1 MGAKRLAR
9 RKKIKPFIKVVNYSH
24 LFPTRYS
31 VELEGLKGIVSSETF
46 KEPSQREDS
55 KKQVKKLLEERFTN
69 GKNKWFFQSLRV
81 CGHLVHSHPCQRYP
95 VLISAPRR
103 PTMHR
108 QRSKTSI
115 LFFLCKSISNVLLRH
130 YLHFFTAVLCSR
142 TIISLC
148 NDHLFGLIHHTST
161 HKPCAVTRLWFSF
174 PAVLHGVHRSPSV
187 STPAAHSNDQ
197 QRHERGCHSRACASF
212 CIDGVS

>member
-81 CGHLVHSHPCQRYP
+81 CGHLVHSYPYQRYP
-95 VLISAPRR
+95 VLISTPRR

-108 QRSKTSI
+108 QRSKTSM

-130 YLHFFTAVLCSR
+130 YLHFFPAVLCSR
-142 TIISLC
+142 TVVSLC
-148 NDHLFGLIHHTST
+148 NDDLFGLIHHTCNDYSLDAQAQCGDSALVFV
-161 HKPCAVTRLWFSF
+161 PCHPVRGA
-174 PAVLHGVHRSPSV
+174 SV
-187 STPAAHSNDQ
+187 SFRLYPPAARTDG
-197 QRHERGCHSRACASF
+197 QRKRGLS
-212 CIDGVS
+212 